1 MALATVRTAAT
12 AMITAAATSND
23 AVNDARTAF
32 PPTYHG
38 QLTSGLRLPLLL
50 VLRRR
55 EVQSGSA
62 LLGSKQSIVTK
73 DHSNKKELTAHARLR
88 QPVPYVVQRRGHPYS
103 ALRLAPLLLLLHH
116 VRVVG
121 GVGIRSESRV

>member
-73 DHSNKKELTAHARLR
+73 DHSNKKELNLPHSTEKG
-88 QPVPYVVQRRGHPYS
+88 QPV
-103 ALRLAPLLLLLHH
+103 
-116 VRVVG
+116 
-121 GVGIRSESRV
+121 GVGCFGGGGRPAGGDPIQRLGAQPEEFASEEKLR